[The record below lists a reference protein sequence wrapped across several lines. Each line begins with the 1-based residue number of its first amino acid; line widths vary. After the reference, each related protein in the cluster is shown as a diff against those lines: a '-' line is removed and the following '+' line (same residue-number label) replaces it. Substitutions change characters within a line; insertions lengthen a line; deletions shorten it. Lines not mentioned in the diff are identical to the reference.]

1 MMMRSTPLFL
11 ATIMLSF
18 ATIGQAAAQGPTLA
32 PAGPPE
38 TLYRWTSDRCE
49 DEFIPD
55 APARAFRRADG
66 EMVLMASH
74 RENWVLTGRDFASL
88 RPSCEATLRSSR
100 ERPRDDGFL
109 WIQATYTPD
118 GRRVAALVSEDLR
131 RPAVRGGCDPQGQ
144 AGRCWLNNILAAASE
159 DGGRSFALVRPEA
172 RTVATLGG
180 RYPDRATRRFGAFTT
195 SNIVQH
201 DGAYYVM
208 VYLQGEGVQPP
219 GNCLFRSDDPF
230 RPERWR
236 AWDGQ
241 GFTVEMRDAAQSR
254 SCRPASPSVLSQEVR
269 SLSYDS
275 RHQTWIAVVRQRLRL
290 PGDEQPVPGFYYL
303 TSRDLLRWERPRRI
317 MTAPTRARTD
327 SATETMDY
335 PALIDP
341 GSRSRN
347 FDTLDSDAP
356 VLVFTVQNL
365 APGRGTGT
373 MNRDIRYV
381 RLRVD

>member
-1 MMMRSTPLFL
+1 MTMRSKPFIL

-18 ATIGQAAAQGPTLA
+18 AIGRAAAQAPTLT

-74 RENWVLTGRDFASL
+74 RENWALVGRDFASL

-100 ERPRDDGFL
+100 ERPQDDGFL
-109 WIQATYTPD
+109 WIEATYTPD

-131 RPAVRGGCDPQGQ
+131 RPTLRGGCNPQGQ

-159 DGGRSFALVRPEA
+159 DGGRSFALLRPEA

-180 RYPDRATRRFGAFTT
+180 RYPDRATRRYGAFTT
-195 SNIVQH
+195 SNIVEH

-241 GFTVEMRDAAQSR
+241 GFTVEMRDAAASR
-254 SCRPASPSVLSQEVR
+254 SCRPVSPSVLSQEVR

-275 RHQTWIAVVRQRLRL
+275 RRRTWIAVIRHRLRL
-290 PGDEQPVPGFYYL
+290 PGDEQPVPGFYYA
-303 TSRDLLRWERPRRI
+303 TSSDLLRWEGPRRI
-317 MTAPTRARTD
+317 MMAPTRARTD
-327 SATETMDY
+327 STTETMDY
-335 PALIDP
+335 PAIIDP

-347 FDTLDSDAP
+347 FDTVDSDAP
-356 VLVFTVQNL
+356 ALIFTVQNL

-381 RLRVD
+381 RLRVN

>member
-1 MMMRSTPLFL
+1 MMTRSTPLIL
-11 ATIMLSF
+11 AMAMLGCMF
-18 ATIGQAAAQGPTLA
+18 GGAMAQAPMLM

-66 EMVLMASH
+66 AMVLMASH
-74 RENWVLTGRDFASL
+74 RENWALTGRDFATL

-100 ERPRDDGFL
+100 ERPQDDGFL
-109 WIQATYTPD
+109 WIEATFTSD

-131 RPAVRGGCDPQGQ
+131 RPTLRGGCDPQGQ

-159 DGGRSFALVRPEA
+159 DGGRSFALLRSEA
-172 RTVATLGG
+172 RTVATLG
-180 RYPDRATRRFGAFTT
+180 RYPERASRRYGAFTT
-195 SNIVQH
+195 SNILQH

-230 RPERWR
+230 APERWR

-241 GFTVEMRDAAQSR
+241 GFTVEMRDASTPRA
-254 SCRPASPSVLSQEVR
+254 CRPVSPSVLSQEVR
-269 SLSYDS
+269 SLTFDS
-275 RHQTWIAVVRQRLRL
+275 RHGRWIAVIRHRLRL
-290 PGDEQPVPGFYYL
+290 PGDAQPVPGFYYA
-303 TSRDLLRWERPRRI
+303 TSPDLLRWEGPRRI
-317 MTAPTRARTD
+317 MAAPTRARTD
-327 SATETMDY
+327 SRTETMDY

-347 FDTLDSDAP
+347 FDTLDSTAP

-365 APGRGTGT
+365 APGTGTGT
-373 MNRDIRYV
+373 MNRDLRFV
-381 RLRVD
+381 RLRVE